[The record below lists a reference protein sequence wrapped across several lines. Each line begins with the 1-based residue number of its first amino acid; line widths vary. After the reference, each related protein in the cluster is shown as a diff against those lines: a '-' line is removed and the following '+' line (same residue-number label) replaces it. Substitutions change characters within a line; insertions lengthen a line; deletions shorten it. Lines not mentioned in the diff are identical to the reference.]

1 MRCALTTLALFLC
14 ALTALSCGPDRDL
27 AGKYHASD
35 PRGGQKKLLLE
46 LKEDGK
52 GSWKMDHEDFA
63 FTWEDRGG
71 EIWLHS
77 KSGGVI
83 AGTVRDDRSIQIDLP
98 DVGSFR
104 FEKVEP

>member
-1 MRCALTTLALFLC
+1 MRHALMILTLLLLVLPAV
-14 ALTALSCGPDRDL
+14 SCGPNRDL
-27 AGKYHASD
+27 AGRYEASD
-35 PRGGQKKLLLE
+35 PRGGQKKLLLD

-83 AGTVRDDRSIQIDLP
+83 PGTVREDRSIQIALP
-98 DVGSFR
+98 GVGSFR
-104 FEKVEP
+104 FEKVHP

>member
-52 GSWKMDHEDFA
+52 GLWKMDHPEA
-63 FTWEDRGG
+63 GSMCARVLQRGRG
-71 EIWLHS
+71 E
-77 KSGGVI
+77 G
-83 AGTVRDDRSIQIDLP
+83 A
-98 DVGSFR
+98 
-104 FEKVEP
+104 E

>member
-1 MRCALTTLALFLC
+1 MVLPALLVLGVWMGAL
-14 ALTALSCGPDRDL
+14 LSCTPARDL
-27 AGKYHASD
+27 AGTYVALD
-35 PRGGQKKLLLE
+35 PRDGDKVSLQ

-52 GSWKMDHEDFA
+52 GSWKMHHEDFT

-83 AGTVRDDRSIQIDLP
+83 AGVIRDDLSIQFTLP
-98 DVGSFR
+98 GVGSFR
-104 FEKVEP
+104 FEKIHP